1 MRSSPASVDL
11 SLELPPVTAADLATG
26 AMAALATVYV
36 AWAVARSGGPL
47 TASLLLLLAGS
58 TVVAALAR
66 SWVRARC
73 QPARWLVAGADGS
86 LWLHA
91 AGKAP
96 CRATIGVGTRLIGPS
111 VFLDLRLES
120 SPTGERFGTWLTPLD
135 VPSSTIRRWS
145 VVLPRCGRPVGA

>member
-26 AMAALATVYV
+26 AMAALATVFV

-91 AGKAP
+91 AGTAP

-111 VFLDLRLES
+111 VFLDLRVES